1 MEKVKLLAA
10 FLAGALITAAL
21 MFYCAPKPETELPLP
36 TKPKN
41 ELTATTSTNVSYT
54 AKAGADDPDAEITVH
69 APAVKIKYNNTDY
82 ALPTLENERHKFD
95 AGKLTVESKTEAA
108 LDVTKLVDQLA
119 EAKRPR
125 QAVGIWQTTD
135 GPALSYGYF
144 IAKNKKITIMATIP
158 DTKKHV
164 AAGLEIT
171 F

>member
-10 FLAGALITAAL
+10 FLAGALLTAAL
-21 MFYCAPKPETELPLP
+21 MYFGAPQPKAELPKPSET
-36 TKPKN
+36 
-41 ELTATTSTNVSYT
+41 ELTATTSTNVSYA

-82 ALPTLENERHKFD
+82 TLPTLENERHKFD

-144 IAKNKKITIMATIP
+144 IAKNKKLTIMATIP

-164 AAGLEIT
+164 AVGLEIT

>member
-1 MEKVKLLAA
+1 MLAA
-10 FLAGALITAAL
+10 FLAGALLTAAL
-21 MFYCAPKPETELPLP
+21 MHFYAPQPKEELPLP
-36 TKPKN
+36 LKPKT
-41 ELTATTSTNVSYT
+41 ELTAITSTSVSYT
-54 AKAGADDPDAEITVH
+54 AKTEAEDPDAEITAH
-69 APAVKIKYNNTDY
+69 APSVKIKYNNTAY
-82 ALPTLENERHKFD
+82 ILPTLENEQHKFD

-144 IAKNKKITIMATIP
+144 IAKNKKLTIMATIP
-158 DTKKHV
+158 DVKKY
-164 AAGLEIT
+164 AAIGLEIT

>member
-21 MFYCAPKPETELPLP
+21 MFYCAPKPEKELPL
-36 TKPKN
+36 TSET
-41 ELTATTSTNVSYT
+41 ELTATTSTSVGYV
-54 AKAGADDPDAEITVH
+54 AKTGADDSDAEITMH
-69 APAVKIKYNNTDY
+69 APAVKIKYNDSAYTLP
-82 ALPTLENERHKFD
+82 ALKTEQHKFG

-125 QAVGIWQTTD
+125 QAVGIWQTAD

-144 IAKNKKITIMATIP
+144 IAKNKKLTVMATIP
-158 DTKKHV
+158 DVKKHV
-164 AAGLEIT
+164 AVGLEII

>member
-36 TKPKN
+36 TTKN
-41 ELTATTSTNVSYT
+41 ELTAATSTNVSYT
-54 AKAGADDPDAEITVH
+54 AKAGADDPDAEIAVH
-69 APAVKIKYNNTDY
+69 APAVKIKYNDIDY
-82 ALPTLENERHKFD
+82 ALPALENERHKFD

-144 IAKNKKITIMATIP
+144 IAKNKKLTIMATIP

-164 AAGLEIT
+164 AVGLEIT

>member
-21 MFYCAPKPETELPLP
+21 MFYFAPKPKKDLPL
-36 TKPKN
+36 TSKA
-41 ELTATTSTNVSYT
+41 ELTATTSTSVGYV
-54 AKAGADDPDAEITVH
+54 AKTGADDPDAEITAH
-69 APAVKIKYNNTDY
+69 APAVKIKYNDSSYT
-82 ALPTLENERHKFD
+82 LPALENEQHKFD

-125 QAVGIWQTTD
+125 HAVGIWQTAD

-144 IAKNKKITIMATIP
+144 IAKNKKLTIMATIP
-158 DTKKHV
+158 DAKKY
-164 AAGLEIT
+164 AAIGLEIT

>member
-21 MFYCAPKPETELPLP
+21 MFYFAPKSEKELPLHP
-36 TKPKN
+36 EA
-41 ELTATTSTNVSYT
+41 ELTASTSTSVGYV
-54 AKAGADDPDAEITVH
+54 AKTGADDPDAEITMH
-69 APAVKIKYNNTDY
+69 APAVKIKYNDSTY
-82 ALPTLENERHKFD
+82 TLPALKNEQHKFD

-144 IAKNKKITIMATIP
+144 IAKNKKLTVMATVP
-158 DTKKHV
+158 DIKKHV
-164 AAGLEIT
+164 AVGLEIT

>member
-21 MFYCAPKPETELPLP
+21 MFYFAPKPKKEPLP
-36 TKPKN
+36 PEA
-41 ELTATTSTNVSYT
+41 ELTASTSTTVGYA
-54 AKAGADDPDAEITVH
+54 AKTRTDDSDAEITMH
-69 APAVKIKYNNTDY
+69 APAVKIKYNDSTY
-82 ALPTLENERHKFD
+82 TLPALKNEQHKFD

-108 LDVTKLVDQLA
+108 LDVTKLVDQLS

-144 IAKNKKITIMATIP
+144 IVKNKKLTIMATVP
-158 DTKKHV
+158 DIKKHIAV
-164 AAGLEIT
+164 GLEIT

>member
-1 MEKVKLLAA
+1 MEIVKLLAA

-21 MFYCAPKPETELPLP
+21 MFYFAPKPEKELPLP
-36 TKPKN
+36 PEA
-41 ELTATTSTNVSYT
+41 ELTATTNTNVSYT
-54 AKAGADDPDAEITVH
+54 TKTSADDPDAEITVH
-69 APAVKIKYNNTDY
+69 APAVKIKYNDSAY
-82 ALPTLENERHKFD
+82 ALPALKNEQHKFD
-95 AGKLTVESKTEAA
+95 AGKLTVETKTETA

-144 IAKNKKITIMATIP
+144 IAKNKKLTIMATVP
-158 DTKKHV
+158 DTKKY
-164 AAGLEIT
+164 AAIGLEIT

>member
-10 FLAGALITAAL
+10 FLAGALIASAL

-54 AKAGADDPDAEITVH
+54 AKAGADDPDAEIAVH
-69 APAVKIKYNNTDY
+69 APAVKVKYNDSTY
-82 ALPTLENERHKFD
+82 TLPALKNEQYKFD
-95 AGKLTVESKTEAA
+95 VGKLVVESKTEAA

-125 QAVGIWQTTD
+125 QAVGIWQTTE

-164 AAGLEIT
+164 AVGLEIT

>member
-21 MFYCAPKPETELPLP
+21 MLYCTPKPETELPLP

-54 AKAGADDPDAEITVH
+54 AKAGVDDADAEITVH
-69 APAVKIKYNNTDY
+69 APAVKVKYNDSTY
-82 ALPTLENERHKFD
+82 TLPALKNEQHKFD
-95 AGKLTVESKTEAA
+95 AGKLVVESKTEAA

-135 GPALSYGYF
+135 GPALSCGYF
-144 IAKNKKITIMATIP
+144 IA
-158 DTKKHV
+158 
-164 AAGLEIT
+164 
-171 F
+171 

>member
-10 FLAGALITAAL
+10 FLAGALLTAAL
-21 MFYCAPKPETELPLP
+21 MHFGAPQPKAELPKPSET
-36 TKPKN
+36 
-41 ELTATTSTNVSYT
+41 ELTATTSTNVSYA

-69 APAVKIKYNNTDY
+69 APSVKIKYNNTDY
-82 ALPTLENERHKFD
+82 TLPTLENERHKFD

-144 IAKNKKITIMATIP
+144 IAKNKKLTIMATIP
-158 DTKKHV
+158 DVKKY
-164 AAGLEIT
+164 AAIGLEIT